1 MLSSLMRQLMA
12 TVLIKAKMTQLGT
25 ELFIPSRTKKNPFI
39 LWEIQGFHAEIWQLV
54 RGVSDGTL

>member
-1 MLSSLMRQLMA
+1 MA

-39 LWEIQGFHAEIWQLV
+39 LLEIQGFHAKIWRMV
-54 RGVSDGTL
+54 WGWSDGTL